1 MLALQIAA
9 LLVGAGLTGHL
20 AARTVDYLRAE
31 LAPAPRRRRYVA
43 FKPARRA

>member
-1 MLALQIAA
+1 MLAIQVIAILA
-9 LLVGAGLTGHL
+9 ASGLAGHL

-31 LAPAPRRRRYVA
+31 LAPAPKRRRSVA